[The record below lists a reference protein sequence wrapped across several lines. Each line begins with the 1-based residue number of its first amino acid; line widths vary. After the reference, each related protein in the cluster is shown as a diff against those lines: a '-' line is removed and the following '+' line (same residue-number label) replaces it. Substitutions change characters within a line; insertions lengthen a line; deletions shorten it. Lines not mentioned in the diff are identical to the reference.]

1 MSACASPYC
10 QSRVKEVLIK
20 HCSVVESAHT
30 HLYAHGTNKLIM
42 QKSKKKRKKPG
53 VFPYRLRELSVIS
66 LFMYLDVITVFCRI
80 LCVFGLS
87 EDVVNPHD
95 IQRNLHGGRLD
106 VAK

>member
-1 MSACASPYC
+1 MSVCASPYW

-20 HCSVVESAHT
+20 HCSVESAHT

-42 QKSKKKRKKPG
+42 QKSKKPG
-53 VFPYRLRELSVIS
+53 VFPYRLKELSVIS

-80 LCVFGLS
+80 LCVFGLF

>member
-1 MSACASPYC
+1 M
-10 QSRVKEVLIK
+10 
-20 HCSVVESAHT
+20 VESAHT

-42 QKSKKKRKKPG
+42 QKSKNKKKPG

-66 LFMYLDVITVFCRI
+66 WFMYLDVITVFCRI